1 MVGMLNGRAV
11 AVRALASV
19 QPSIEHLLA
28 SYVFVLRVHQYTSA
42 VTILCRYSDIS
53 SLMSEA
59 EVEKRLLHLP
69 ALETQGMKLFD
80 T

>member
-28 SYVFVLRVHQYTSA
+28 SYVFVRVHQYTSA